1 MIGKGKSISHTKAS
15 ISYGWNQEKDAEI
28 IHNQHLAGENPKE
41 ITEEFKIIQSQNQRT
56 KRNTLSFV
64 LSPSIEDG
72 KKLSKQ
78 ELKEITKKFIKAMN
92 LKERQA
98 IAFAHR
104 DKEHTHIHL
113 YVNRIG
119 FDGKAYKDSFIGK
132 KSQQKAY
139 EVAREMGLTN
149 ARDIQNQ
156 RLDQVKRIRYEI
168 KQIHEKVI
176 KSERPKSLET
186 YIKLMKEKDI
196 KVIPSIN
203 KQQKLQGFR
212 FDYKG
217 QNLKGSE
224 VHRSLSGGKIIF
236 QISNNMNKRMTKQN
250 IPTVKLA
257 GKAVQL
263 STNIATALAKR
274 ILKKT
279 IKKAIDLGMG
289 MGMGI

>member
-28 IHNQHLAGENPKE
+28 IQSQHLAGENPRE
-41 ITEEFKIIQSQNQRT
+41 ITEEFRIVQSQNPRT
-56 KRNTLSFV
+56 KKNTLSFV

-72 KKLSKQ
+72 NRLSKQ
-78 ELKEITKKFIKAMN
+78 ELSELAKKFIKAMG

-98 IAFAHR
+98 IAFVHR

-113 YVNRIG
+113 YANRIG

-132 KSQQKAY
+132 RSQQKAY

-156 RLDQVKRIRYEI
+156 RLNQVKQIRYEI

-176 KSERPKSLET
+176 QSERPKSLDD

-203 KQQKLQGFR
+203 KQNKLQGFR
-212 FDYKG
+212 FEHKG

-224 VHRSLSGGKIIF
+224 VHRSMSGGKLIS
-236 QISNNMNKRMTKQN
+236 QISDNLNKGIAQQKN
-250 IPTVKLA
+250 PTLKLA
-257 GKAVQL
+257 GKAIEL

-274 ILKKT
+274 FTKKI
-279 IKKAIDLGMG
+279 IKKSIDQ
-289 MGMGI
+289 GIGI

>member
-15 ISYGWNQEKDAEI
+15 ISYGWNQEKHAEI
-28 IHNQHLAGENPKE
+28 IHSQRLAGENPKE

-56 KRNTLSFV
+56 QRNTLSFV
-64 LSPSIEDG
+64 MSPSIEDG

-78 ELKEITKKFIKAMN
+78 KLKDLTKKFIDAMH

-98 IAFAHR
+98 IAFVHR

-119 FDGKAYKDSFIGK
+119 FDGRAYNDSFIGK
-132 KSQQKAY
+132 RSQQKAY

-156 RLDQVKRIRYEI
+156 RLDLVRQIRYEI

-176 KSERPKSLET
+176 KSERPKNLDG

-196 KVIPSIN
+196 TIIPSIN
-203 KQQKLQGFR
+203 KQGRLQGFR
-212 FDYKG
+212 FKYKG
-217 QNLKGSE
+217 ENLKGSE
-224 VHRSLSGGKIIF
+224 VHRSMSGGKIIS
-236 QISNNMNKRMTKQN
+236 QISGKTNKAITKQKT
-250 IPTVKLA
+250 PTVKLA
-257 GKAVQL
+257 GKAIEL
-263 STNIATALAKR
+263 STNIATTIAKR
-274 ILKKT
+274 LVKKT

-289 MGMGI
+289 V

>member
-28 IHNQHLAGENPKE
+28 IHSQHLAGDNPKE

-56 KRNTLSFV
+56 QKNTLSFV

-72 KKLSKQ
+72 KRLSKQ
-78 ELKEITKKFIKAMN
+78 ELQELTKKFIKAMD

-98 IAFAHR
+98 IAFVHR

-132 KSQQKAY
+132 RSQQKAY

-149 ARDIQNQ
+149 ARDIQYQ
-156 RLDQVKRIRYEI
+156 RLDQIKQIRSEI
-168 KQIHEKVI
+168 KEIHEKVI
-176 KSERPKSLET
+176 EKGRPKSLDA
-186 YIKLMKEKDI
+186 YIKLMKGKGVT
-196 KVIPSIN
+196 VIPSIN

-212 FDYKG
+212 FAYKG

-236 QISNNMNKRMTKQN
+236 QISNDMNMGMPKQN

-263 STNIATALAKR
+263 SANIATALAKR
-274 ILKKT
+274 IVKKT
-279 IKKAIDLGMG
+279 IKKVIDLGMG
-289 MGMGI
+289 I